1 VGKTKIG
8 IDLIPIHFRRQ
19 APGTARHVEEQARAL
34 FKMDLP
40 WQWVPVIAPSK
51 QKLYREISSLHPR
64 ILSVNKRSIYT
75 TFQIGKTW
83 RSTGCSMGFS
93 TAYFVPA
100 GNFPTVTNFF
110 DGHILID
117 YKDVWH
123 HRHHLFAYLLM
134 NGMCRYSIQRS
145 KKIFV
150 DSKYY
155 RDKLAALYPRF
166 ATKFIVIPCGIRLP
180 IKCPTRSPAWL
191 TLKNKRF
198 FLYVGSVS
206 DNKNQKTLLKAW
218 SVLQNKWPDLPGLV
232 LIGSY
237 PEVYYNSVI
246 IPLIRTMPRPDEV
259 FMPGFVSENDL
270 AWCYN
275 KAQSYVQPSI
285 SEGFGLP
292 IIEAMSYN
300 LPVACSNT
308 TSLPETA
315 GYAALYFNPMNANE
329 IANVLEKLWQD
340 QGTRTE
346 LIRKGEV
353 RWKTFTW
360 ENNAKLVA
368 QHIDEVLSD
377 LHSRNS
383 ELNTS
388 FPI

>member
-1 VGKTKIG
+1 
-8 IDLIPIHFRRQ
+8 
-19 APGTARHVEEQARAL
+19 
-34 FKMDLP
+34 M
-40 WQWVPVIAPSK
+40 
-51 QKLYREISSLHPR
+51 
-64 ILSVNKRSIYT
+64 
-75 TFQIGKTW
+75 
-83 RSTGCSMGFS
+83 
-93 TAYFVPA
+93 
-100 GNFPTVTNFF
+100 
-110 DGHILID
+110 
-117 YKDVWH
+117 
-123 HRHHLFAYLLM
+123 
-134 NGMCRYSIQRS
+134 
-145 KKIFV
+145 
-150 DSKYY
+150 
-155 RDKLAALYPRF
+155 
-166 ATKFIVIPCGIRLP
+166 
-180 IKCPTRSPAWL
+180 
-191 TLKNKRF
+191 
-198 FLYVGSVS
+198 
-206 DNKNQKTLLKAW
+206 
-218 SVLQNKWPDLPGLV
+218 LQNKWPDLPGLV
-232 LIGSY
+232 LIGPY

-259 FMPGFVSENDL
+259 FMPGFASENDL

-292 IIEAMSYN
+292 IFEAMSYN

-315 GYAALYFNPMNANE
+315 GDAALYFNPMNANE